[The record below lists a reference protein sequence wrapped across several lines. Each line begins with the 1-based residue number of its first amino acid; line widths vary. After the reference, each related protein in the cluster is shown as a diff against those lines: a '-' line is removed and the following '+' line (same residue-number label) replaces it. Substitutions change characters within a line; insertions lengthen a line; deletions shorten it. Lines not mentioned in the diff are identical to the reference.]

1 MVLTMVRRWLG
12 GAGLGPA
19 SRPATVRPTD
29 LLLLAGLIALA
40 LWLTGFVGAG
50 FGEPIQHAA
59 GEDWDWQLTL
69 YASSARSLTEFHHFP
84 TWNPYTAGGVP
95 LWANPEFPAFH
106 PAFALVAWAG
116 PEAGVKLVLLF
127 HLVLGWGGLVLLGR
141 QLGLRRPLDVL
152 PVLLIAGCSVWNY
165 RLIWGHVMF
174 HGFAYLP
181 WAWWLLLRARGRTTW
196 AAAAG
201 LALGLSL
208 LAGAP
213 QVYLIGLV
221 TTVSWALLRV
231 PAAPRQALLAL
242 VALLLPAGLIGLGR
256 WLPLVLAAGDPDRMA
271 VAADAGALGSYGA
284 WDLLR
289 VWAGAAPLQGE
300 HESQPTFHGWLPVVL
315 LVPGV
320 AVALRRHRALL
331 TVFGVALI
339 LSLANNLPV
348 NPYRLLQS
356 IPGLEHFR
364 YPERFALAYAP
375 LLALLA
381 ALGAQ
386 AALRSIRRLGRLPAV
401 GLALA
406 LTLAVVWHGVRCLPA
421 EAERWGLL
429 AGTYTLPAE
438 VDPSAEA
445 FRQDPDAEWN
455 YHTLLRGQGC
465 PACRDALGLPA
476 PAGPRGGALVQVAG
490 EAEIHSTTFAG
501 STADVHLTLAAPA
514 RLTVRQAARPGWRAE
529 VDGVSRALSPGPHW
543 IQLDLDAG
551 EHRVALRY
559 SPPGAAPAV
568 ASLVAAPLLV
578 LGVGVVAR
586 RRNRGGGRGPG

>member
-1 MVLTMVRRWLG
+1 MFVSVVRRWFG
-12 GAGLGPA
+12 GTNGATTPPVPA
-19 SRPATVRPTD
+19 IRSIDVV
-29 LLLLAGLIALA
+29 LLAGLVALA

-50 FGEPIQHAA
+50 FGEPIQHSA

-69 YASSARSLTEFHHFP
+69 YASSARALTEFHRFP

-95 LWANPEFPAFH
+95 LWANPEFPGFH

-116 PEAGVKLVLLF
+116 PEAGIKLLVLV
-127 HLVLGWGGLVLLGR
+127 HLVLGWAGLVLLGR

-165 RLIWGHVMF
+165 RLVWGHVTF
-174 HGFAYLP
+174 LGFAYLP
-181 WAWWLLLRARGRTTW
+181 WAWWFLLRARGRTTW
-196 AAAAG
+196 AGAAG

-221 TTVSWALLRV
+221 TTVTWALLRV
-231 PAAPRQALLAL
+231 SASPRRALLAL
-242 VALLLPAGLIGLGR
+242 GALLLPAGLIGLGR
-256 WLPLVLAAGDPDRMA
+256 WLPLVLAAGDADRMT
-271 VAADAGALGSYGA
+271 VAADAGALGSYGV
-284 WDLLR
+284 WDLVR

-315 LVPGV
+315 LIPGI
-320 AVALRRHRALL
+320 AVALRRHRGLL
-331 TVFGVALI
+331 AVFGVALI

-386 AALRSIRRLGRLPAV
+386 AALGSIRRLGRLPALV
-401 GLALA
+401 GALV
-406 LTLAVVWHGVRCLPA
+406 LTLFAAWHGVRCLPA

-429 AGTYTLPAE
+429 TGTYALPGE
-438 VDPSAEA
+438 VSPSAGA

-476 PAGPRGGALVQVAG
+476 PALPWGRALVDVAG
-490 EAEIHSTTFAG
+490 EAEIHLTTFAG
-501 STADVHLTLAAPA
+501 SAADVHLTLGAPA

-529 VDGVSRALSPGPHW
+529 VDGVARTLPSGPRW

-551 EHRVALRY
+551 EHRVDLRY
-559 SPPGAAPAV
+559 SPPGAGLAV

-578 LGVGVVAR
+578 LGMWVVTR
-586 RRNRGGGRGPG
+586 RRSFGGGRGPG